1 MRTDTQE
8 QNRGV
13 LFALSA
19 YGMWGLFPIYFKSV
33 ASVSPFEVLS
43 HRIIW
48 SVVFLTLFI
57 IISGRWQELIQNFR
71 QKRLVASLSVSAI
84 LVSLNWLVFIW
95 AVGQDRILE
104 TSLGYFINPLISL
117 LLGMIFLG
125 ERLRKAQWIAILLA
139 VAGVGYQLV
148 LVGSLPW
155 VALFLACSFGFY
167 GLLRKRIV
175 VDPFS
180 GLLIETLL
188 LSPFALLYLF
198 WLNQQNQLAFLSESI
213 GISWLLVAAG
223 IVTSLPLICF
233 AAGAR
238 RLTLTLNGLLQYTAP
253 SIAFLLAVVV
263 YHEPLDSN
271 RLVTFALIWSGL
283 ILFTAEGIWRNRAS
297 RLIIKGPDTKKPAK

>member
-1 MRTDTQE
+1 
-8 QNRGV
+8 
-13 LFALSA
+13 
-19 YGMWGLFPIYFKSV
+19 MWGLFPIYFKSV

>member
-1 MRTDTQE
+1 MRTDAQE

-33 ASVSPFEVLS
+33 ASVSPLEVLS

-57 IISGRWQELIQNFR
+57 LISGRWQELIHNFR
-71 QKRLVASLSVSAI
+71 QKRLLASLSVSAI

-95 AVGQDRILE
+95 AVGQGRILE

-198 WLNQQNQLAFLSESI
+198 WLNQQNQLAFLSDSI
-213 GISWLLVAAG
+213 EMSLLLVAAG
-223 IVTSLPLICF
+223 IITSLPLICF
-233 AAGAR
+233 AVGAR

-283 ILFTAEGIWRNRAS
+283 ILFTAEGIWRNKTTS
-297 RLIIKGPDTKKPAK
+297 S

>member
-1 MRTDTQE
+1 MRADTQE
-8 QNRGV
+8 QNRGI

-48 SVVFLTLFI
+48 SVIFLTLFI
-57 IISGRWQELIQNFR
+57 IISGRWQELIHNFR
-71 QKRLVASLSVSAI
+71 QKRLLASLTVSAI

-95 AVGQDRILE
+95 AVGQGRILE

-198 WLNQQNQLAFLSESI
+198 WLNQHNQLAFLSESI
-213 GISWLLVAAG
+213 EMSWLLVAAG

-253 SIAFLLAVVV
+253 TIAFLLAVVI

-283 ILFTAEGIWRNRAS
+283 ILFTAEGIWRNRA
-297 RLIIKGPDTKKPAK
+297 THA

>member
-8 QNRGV
+8 QNRGI

-57 IISGRWQELIQNFR
+57 IISGRWQELIHNFR
-71 QKRLVASLSVSAI
+71 QKRLIASLTVSAI

-95 AVGQDRILE
+95 AVGQGRILE

-213 GISWLLVAAG
+213 EISLLLVAAG
-223 IVTSLPLICF
+223 IITSLPLICF
-233 AAGAR
+233 AVGAR

-253 SIAFLLAVVV
+253 SIAFILAVVV

-283 ILFTAEGIWRNRAS
+283 ILFTAEGIWRNKATS
-297 RLIIKGPDTKKPAK
+297 S

>member
-1 MRTDTQE
+1 MQTDTQE
-8 QNRGV
+8 LKKGM

-33 ASVSPFEVLS
+33 AEVSPFEVLC

-48 SVVFLTLFI
+48 SLVFLGLFI
-57 IISGRWQELIQNFR
+57 MVSGRWQTLVGNLR
-71 QKRLVASLSVSAI
+71 QKRLLVSLAMSAI
-84 LVSLNWLVFIW
+84 FVSLNWLVFIW
-95 AVGQDRILE
+95 AVGQGRILE

-125 ERLRKAQWIAILLA
+125 ERLRRGQWIAILLA

-148 LVGSLPW
+148 LLGSLPW
-155 VALFLACSFGFY
+155 VALFLACSFGIY

-188 LSPFALLYLF
+188 ISPFALLYLF
-198 WLNQQNQLAFLSESI
+198 WLEQHDQLTFLTQ
-213 GISWLLVAAG
+213 GIDMDLLLIAAG
-223 IVTSLPLICF
+223 IITSLPLICF

-253 SIAFLLAVVV
+253 SITFLLAVLV
-263 YHEPLDSN
+263 YHEPLDAN
-271 RLVTFALIWSGL
+271 RLVTFALIWAGL
-283 ILFTAEGIWRNRAS
+283 IFFTAEGLWKNKQSAF
-297 RLIIKGPDTKKPAK
+297 